1 MMDKKFLLDC
11 INEII
16 DERKNNAQLE
26 QKIFSSEAE
35 FQFALAWKLKEKLIE
50 KKQEAQIYLET
61 KPYVVGLKI
70 ENNVKFLTANSRIDI
85 ILELDGKLYPI
96 ELKYKYLKQD
106 RKNAGG
112 QNNFLLGFHKD
123 VCKMEEF
130 QKQFQEQFKNC
141 GKNCEK
147 FFCIAITNQT
157 CIYKS
162 SGRTGTNNE
171 ELRLDPEC
179 KPCSFEVNKNKTI
192 NLTHEKYNCKWANIK
207 DMEDINDF
215 QILIIENEDKIE

>member
-1 MMDKKFLLDC
+1 MMDKNFLSDC

-16 DERKNNAQLE
+16 DERNKNKQIK
-26 QKIFSSEAE
+26 QRIFSSEAE

-50 KKQEAQIYLET
+50 QNAQIYLET

-70 ENNVKFLTANSRIDI
+70 ENNDKFLTANSRIDI

-147 FFCIAITNQT
+147 FFCIAMTNQT

-162 SGRTGTNNE
+162 SGRSGTNNE
-171 ELRLDPEC
+171 QLRLAPEC
-179 KPCSFEVNKNKTI
+179 KPCSFKVNKNKTI
-192 NLTHEKYNCKWANIK
+192 EQLKHKTYKCVWTDMKSPEKFK
-207 DMEDINDF
+207 
-215 QILIIENEDKIE
+215 ILIIENKV